1 MRVKG
6 ANERMKLRDAE
17 DAILKVKGCCGRREE
32 QIVKERRRRYRK
44 KEYCHLRR

>member
-17 DAILKVKGCCGRREE
+17 AILKVGRIMEE
-32 QIVKERRRRYRK
+32 QRKRNEKERRRRYRK